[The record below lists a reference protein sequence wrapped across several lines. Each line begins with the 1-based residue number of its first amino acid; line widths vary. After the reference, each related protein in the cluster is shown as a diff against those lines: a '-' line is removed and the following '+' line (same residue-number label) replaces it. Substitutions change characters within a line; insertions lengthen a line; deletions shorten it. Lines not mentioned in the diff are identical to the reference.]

1 MSVGR
6 VDAGGS
12 GMVAAGRTLPDSPP
26 VPIGVDQGSG
36 PNGGGGAS
44 SAPRSPRP
52 HRSGGVLPRLW
63 AHHRARAALLLVGP
77 LVLACLLAPLVAPDD
92 GIAGSLAEARA
103 GASLG
108 HPLGTDEL
116 GRDVLAR
123 LLWGGRV
130 SLAVALLVTLLAFP
144 VGTALGLLAGAAP
157 TAGTI
162 VMRVVDIVLAIPR
175 LPLYL
180 VLLTLAGPGFWAVVL
195 VMSLFE
201 WTTPARLAYTGT
213 LGELREPRVE
223 AARSLG
229 ASTARVLGHHVLP
242 NVLAPLV
249 VAATAG
255 FRARIVAEASLSYL
269 GFGIAPPVPS
279 WGNMLAAAQSQLW
292 ERPILAVYPGV
303 AILLVTIA
311 ANLLGDALRDALDPT
326 RAGTA

>member
-1 MSVGR
+1 M
-6 VDAGGS
+6 
-12 GMVAAGRTLPDSPP
+12 
-26 VPIGVDQGSG
+26 
-36 PNGGGGAS
+36 
-44 SAPRSPRP
+44 
-52 HRSGGVLPRLW
+52 
-63 AHHRARAALLLVGP
+63 VGP
-77 LVLACLLAPLVAPDD
+77 IVLACVLAPLIAPDD

-130 SLAVALLVTLLAFP
+130 SLAVALLVTALALP
-144 VGTALGLLAGAAP
+144 LGTALGLLAGAAP
-157 TAGTI
+157 AVAGALT
-162 VMRVVDIVLAIPR
+162 MRAVDAMLAIPR

-180 VLLTLAGPGFWAVVL
+180 VLLTLAGPGFWTVVL
-195 VMSLFE
+195 VMALFE
-201 WTTPARLAYTGT
+201 WPTAARLAYTET

-223 AARSLG
+223 AARALG
-229 ASTARVLGHHVLP
+229 AGPARVLGRHVLP
-242 NVLAPLV
+242 HVLTPLV

-279 WGNMLAAAQSQLW
+279 WGNMLAATQSQLW
-292 ERPILAVYPGV
+292 ERPSLAVYPGL
-303 AILLVTIA
+303 AILLVTIG

-326 RAGTA
+326 SSPSPPAPLPPGERGGRTAQRCPGPPPLPRTGRGGRRTWVLPTSDSVG